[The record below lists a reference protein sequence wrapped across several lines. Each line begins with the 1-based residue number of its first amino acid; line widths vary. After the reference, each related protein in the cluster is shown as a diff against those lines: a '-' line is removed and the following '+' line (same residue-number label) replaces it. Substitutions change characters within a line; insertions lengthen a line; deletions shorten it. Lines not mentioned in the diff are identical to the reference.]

1 MLLIREGGQVRLT
14 WKGILA
20 VMGGTLP
27 IALLFVY
34 FGRFDLARPTLLSI
48 IVIIVA
54 LAMKWELRRR
64 TWFWVTMAVVAIL
77 HVLLIVAVPWT
88 TRWIPA
94 VVATPV
100 LALDLAAILVVV
112 KLLEKLF
119 EKPSTND
126 VIR

>member
-1 MLLIREGGQVRLT
+1 LIGENGHVRLT

-34 FGRFDLARPTLLSI
+34 FGRFDLARPTLLSL
-48 IVIIVA
+48 IVMVVA
-54 LAMKWELRRR
+54 LAMKWELRGRA
-64 TWFWVTMAVVAIL
+64 WFWVTMAIIAIL
-77 HVLLIVAVPWT
+77 HVLLIVAFPWT

-94 VVATPV
+94 IVATPI
-100 LALDLAAILVVV
+100 LAVDLAAILVIV

-119 EKPSTND
+119 KKPTR
-126 VIR
+126 IL

>member
-1 MLLIREGGQVRLT
+1 LIREGGQVRLT

-64 TWFWVTMAVVAIL
+64 MWFWVTIAVVAVL

-94 VVATPV
+94 VVATPA

-119 EKPSTND
+119 EKPNTND